1 MAQDREW
8 FFNTFDC
15 APMKVSLVNN
25 RFVSVNNGPQIKLKD
40 IKAVES
46 NFAERVFDVP
56 LGNGEIAK
64 LCIMN
69 KQILTYNGRNVE
81 TGQKYSPL
89 ELPDWVFIFVAL
101 YVLNFIFI
109 LQGALGGAFAAL
121 GAVIT
126 SKFAGDK
133 YKSTGKKVIL
143 SVLLLLG
150 ISSVSLVLKLIAIEA
165 FKL

>member
-1 MAQDREW
+1 MAKTREW
-8 FFNTFDC
+8 LFNTSTGM
-15 APMKVSLVNN
+15 PVRVTLNKNKL
-25 RFVSVNNGPQIKLKD
+25 VSVNGSPETKVMALKSP
-40 IKAVES
+40 ES
-46 NFAERVFDVP
+46 NFAERVFDIP

-64 LCIMN
+64 LCVRN
-69 KQILTYNGRNVE
+69 KQVLVYNGRNVE

-89 ELPDWVFIFVAL
+89 ELPDWVYIFVAL

-109 LQGALGGAFAAL
+109 LQGILGGAFAAL

-126 SKFAGDK
+126 SKFAGDN

-150 ISSVSLVLKLIAIEA
+150 ISSVSLVLKLIDIEVL
-165 FKL
+165 KP

>member
-46 NFAERVFDVP
+46 NFAERVFNIP

-64 LCIMN
+64 LCVRN
-69 KQILTYNGRNVE
+69 KQVLVYNGRNVE
-81 TGQKYSPL
+81 TGEEYKTIK
-89 ELPDWVFIFVAL
+89 LPNWVYVFVAL
-101 YVLNFIFI
+101 YVVNFFLI
-109 LQGALGGAFAAL
+109 LGGALGGATSAIGAYASANISADDKRPTLTKVLFCIGLYVVITAVSLLLAIAASAAL
-121 GAVIT
+121 
-126 SKFAGDK
+126 
-133 YKSTGKKVIL
+133 
-143 SVLLLLG
+143 
-150 ISSVSLVLKLIAIEA
+150 KL
-165 FKL
+165 